1 MAGWESYALLV
12 LVGAVSASVNVVAGG
27 GSFLTLPILI
37 FLGLPPGLANAT
49 NRVGVLVQSAGAVW
63 GFGRRGML
71 DWRSG
76 LRAGLPACL
85 GAIAGT
91 WLALVVGDAAF
102 RRILAVLMVAV
113 TLLTLSWSGRS
124 PGAARPAPPAW
135 TVPAF
140 VLAGLYGGFVQ
151 AGVGFFIL
159 AITSAAGLDLRRGNI
174 VKVLCVG
181 LLTAL
186 SLAIFASQGR
196 VVWPAG
202 LALAAG
208 GLVGSELGV
217 RLALRTPERG
227 LRAIVTA
234 AVLLFAVRLWF
245 E

>member
-1 MAGWESYALLV
+1 MADWSSYALLA
-12 LVGAVSASVNVVAGG
+12 LAGAVSASVNVVAGG
-27 GSFLTLPILI
+27 GSFVTLPVLI
-37 FLGLPPGLANAT
+37 FLGLPPGVANAT
-49 NRVGVLVQSAGAVW
+49 NRVGVFVQSASAVW

-71 DWRSG
+71 DWRSA
-76 LRAGLPACL
+76 LWAGVPACL

-91 WLALVVGDAAF
+91 GLALFVGDAAF

-113 TLLTLSWSGRS
+113 TLLTLSWSGRV
-124 PGAARPAPPAW
+124 PGPPRPRRPAW
-135 TVPAF
+135 TASAF
-140 VLAGLYGGFVQ
+140 VLVGLYGGFVQ

-159 AITSAAGLDLRRGNI
+159 AVTSAVGLDLRRGNI
-174 VKVLCVG
+174 VKVLCVS
-181 LLTAL
+181 LLTTL

-202 LALAAG
+202 LALATG
-208 GLVGSELGV
+208 SVVGSELGV

-227 LRAIVTA
+227 LRVIVTA

>member
-1 MAGWESYALLV
+1 VAGWESYALLV
-12 LVGAVSASVNVVAGG
+12 LVGAVAASVNVVAGG

-37 FLGLPPGLANAT
+37 FLGLPPTLANAT
-49 NRVGVLVQSAGAVW
+49 NRVGVLVQSVGAVW

-71 DWRSG
+71 DWRSA
-76 LRAGLPACL
+76 LWAGLPACL

-113 TLLTLSWSGRS
+113 TLATLSW
-124 PGAARPAPPAW
+124 PGARVGAPRPRPPAW
-135 TVPAF
+135 TAPAF
-140 VLAGLYGGFVQ
+140 LLVGLYGGFVQ
-151 AGVGFFIL
+151 AGVGFLIL
-159 AITSAAGLDLRRGNI
+159 AVTSAAGLDLRRGNI
-174 VKVLCVG
+174 VKVLCVS

-196 VVWPAG
+196 VVWSAG
-202 LALAAG
+202 LALAVG

-227 LRAIVTA
+227 LRVIVTA

>member
-12 LVGAVSASVNVVAGG
+12 LVGAVAASVNVVAGG

-37 FLGLPPGLANAT
+37 VLGLPPSLANAT
-49 NRVGVLVQSAGAVW
+49 NRVGVVVQSAGAVW

-71 DWRSG
+71 DWRSA
-76 LRAGLPACL
+76 LWAGLPACL
-85 GAIAGT
+85 GAIAGP

-102 RRILAVLMVAV
+102 KRVLAVLMVAV
-113 TLLTLSWSGRS
+113 TLLTFSWSGRVAGPPRS
-124 PGAARPAPPAW
+124 HPPAW
-135 TVPAF
+135 TPLAF
-140 VLAGLYGGFVQ
+140 VLVGLYGGFVQ

-159 AITSAAGLDLRRGNI
+159 AVTSAVGLDLRRGNI
-174 VKVLCVG
+174 VKVLCVS
-181 LLTAL
+181 LLTTL

-202 LALAAG
+202 LALATG
-208 GLVGSELGV
+208 SVVGSELGV

>member
-12 LVGAVSASVNVVAGG
+12 LAGAVSASVNVVAGG

-37 FLGLPPGLANAT
+37 FLGLPPGVANAT

-71 DWRSG
+71 DWRSA
-76 LRAGLPACL
+76 LWAGLPACL
-85 GAIAGT
+85 GAVVGA
-91 WLALVVGDAAF
+91 WLALAVGDAVF

-113 TLLTLSWSGRS
+113 TLLTLSWSGSISGPSR
-124 PGAARPAPPAW
+124 ARPPAW
-135 TVPAF
+135 TAPAF
-140 VLAGLYGGFVQ
+140 VLVGLYGGFVQ

-159 AITSAAGLDLRRGNI
+159 AVTSAAGLDLRRGNI

-181 LLTAL
+181 LLTGL

-227 LRAIVTA
+227 LRAIVTGA
-234 AVLLFAVRLWF
+234 ILLFALKLWF